1 MISDMNAIETINS
14 LSNGRTIG
22 GELAFTFPE
31 VVDAIRQCT
40 TNQIVVL
47 GVEVFRVRGEVY
59 ETATMSGYELP
70 DQDWL
75 EFVSANN
82 VLAEEFVN
90 ANPSGDQHIYV
101 LTTSSWREF
110 CKIQEVKSS
119 WSGS

>member
-1 MISDMNAIETINS
+1 MISDMNTIGSISS
-14 LSNGRTIG
+14 LANGKTIG
-22 GELAFTFPE
+22 GELGFTFPE

-40 TNQIVVL
+40 INRIAVL
-47 GVEVFRVRGEVY
+47 GVEVFRVKGESY

-70 DQDWL
+70 DQDWPA
-75 EFVSANN
+75 FVSANN
-82 VLAEEFVN
+82 ALAEEFVK

-119 WSGS
+119 WSGN